1 MRGRSVR
8 IIVGVVG
15 TIVALGAERISLDNG
30 ATSRA
35 VLLDLAIG
43 LTYVYGGLAIADR
56 APRNKTGAKMTA
68 TGLTWFIGSFGGSG
82 IPAIGD
88 LGIAFADLY
97 SAFLLALVLSYPGGV
112 LETRVD
118 RIGIAIMVI
127 GTTALQVGA
136 YLVGTPLLI
145 NEGNNGLYGGLALA
159 VMASVLIF
167 RRWLQAP
174 RRARSD
180 LLPVLFAG
188 VVFVVIIAVN
198 IIRRIA
204 LVPDETAELL
214 IALTGLAPA
223 AIPVALLI
231 GFYRQSERRLQ
242 ALVDAIPDP
251 LFRIG
256 RNGDV
261 LDARASVGDGRG
273 PARRADQG
281 VADLLLAT
289 RRHAL
294 VETVGRALDDGRLQS
309 LDVALD
315 QAGAGDRALEVRLA
329 PSGPDEVT
337 AIVRDFTDQRE
348 AEAEVRRSRTRIVEA
363 ADAERRRVERN
374 LHDGAQQRLVALSL
388 ALRRARAQLP
398 ADGSVTAGAT
408 LEEATAQL
416 QAAMAELR
424 ELARGIH
431 PAILTEAGLAAAIR
445 SLAAESPVPVTLG
458 LDLPA
463 GLSSH
468 VEAAAYFVVAESL
481 TNTAKYAAA
490 RQVDVIGAVTKDE
503 LRVEVRD
510 DGRGG
515 ADPAA
520 GSGLRGLSDRVAALD
535 GRLEVI
541 SPVGGGTRVVA
552 TLPLAWSDA
561 SA

>member
-1 MRGRSVR
+1 MRGRTKR
-8 IIVGVVG
+8 IIVGVAG
-15 TIVALGAERISLDNG
+15 TLVAVGAERISLDNG
-30 ATSRA
+30 ATPRA

-82 IPAIGD
+82 IPVIGD
-88 LGIAFADLY
+88 LGIVFTDLY
-97 SAFLLALVLSYPGGV
+97 SAFLLALVLSYPGGA
-112 LETRVD
+112 LETTVD
-118 RIGIAIMVI
+118 RIGIAVMVV
-127 GTTALQVGA
+127 GTTLLQIGA
-136 YLVGTPLLI
+136 YLVDTPLVI
-145 NEGNNGLYGGLALA
+145 NQGSNGLYGGLALA
-159 VMASVLIF
+159 VMASVLIL
-167 RRWLQAP
+167 RRWWLAP
-174 RRARSD
+174 ARARSD

-188 VVFVVIIAVN
+188 VVFVMIVAVN

-204 LVPDETAELL
+204 LVPDSTAELL

-256 RNGDV
+256 RDGD
-261 LDARASVGDGRG
+261 LMDARASLEDGRG
-273 PARRADQG
+273 SAGPADEG
-281 VADLLLAT
+281 VADLLLAV
-289 RRHAL
+289 RRDAL
-294 VETVGRALDDGRLQS
+294 VEAVGRALDTGRLQS

-315 QAGAGDRALEVRLA
+315 RPGGGSRALEVRLA
-329 PSGPDEVT
+329 PSGSGEVT
-337 AIVRDFTDQRE
+337 AIVRDFSDQRE

-363 ADAERRRVERN
+363 TDAERRRVERN

-388 ALRRARAQLP
+388 ALRRARSQLP
-398 ADGSVTAGAT
+398 DVQGAAAAT
-408 LEEATAQL
+408 LEEATSQL
-416 QAAMAELR
+416 HAAMAELR

-431 PAILTEAGLAAAIR
+431 PAILTEAGLAPAIR
-445 SLAAESPVPVTLG
+445 ALAAESPVPVILD
-458 LDLPA
+458 LDLPT

-481 TNTAKYAAA
+481 TNIAKYAEA
-490 RQVDVIGAVTKDE
+490 RQVDVIGTLTGEE

-535 GRLEVI
+535 GHLEVI

-552 TLPLAWSDA
+552 TLPLAWSGA
-561 SA
+561 PA